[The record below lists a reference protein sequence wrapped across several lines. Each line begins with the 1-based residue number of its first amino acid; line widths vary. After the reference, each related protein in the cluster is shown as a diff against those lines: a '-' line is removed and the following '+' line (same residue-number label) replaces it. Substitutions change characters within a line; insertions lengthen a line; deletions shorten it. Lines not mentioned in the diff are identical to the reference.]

1 MPEVGWPDFAT
12 AAGADRIDAE
22 LLAELAE
29 LVRIHR
35 RPF

>member
-1 MPEVGWPDFAT
+1 MARLRDG
-12 AAGADRIDAE
+12 GRADRIDAE

-29 LVRIHR
+29 FVRIHR